1 MIASAQSDTLRSC
14 ILEQLMR
21 KHALVHRG
29 ERRAASNDLCM
40 HVGEAL
46 DYTKPASVALSNN
59 NSCSGAHAGG
69 RTSGISGTERTMLPV
84 AL

>member
-46 DYTKPASVALSNN
+46 DYTKPALW
-59 NSCSGAHAGG
+59 
-69 RTSGISGTERTMLPV
+69 R
-84 AL
+84 